1 MQVSE
6 IQKKTGLSKQTLF
19 YYEKEGLIHPEREE
33 NGYRNYTDQD
43 LQTLIL
49 IRFLRSLEISI
60 DDIQLFLNGKL
71 SFDQCLETNK
81 IYISDQLNNLK
92 IINDCIDSFQQKN
105 LPIIPK
111 LAEVKSY
118 QRKKD

>member
-71 SFDQCLETNK
+71 SFD
-81 IYISDQLNNLK
+81 
-92 IINDCIDSFQQKN
+92 
-105 LPIIPK
+105 
-111 LAEVKSY
+111 
-118 QRKKD
+118 